1 VLADGTTALTIVPLQ
16 IVLNLNDNPHG
27 FLVPGSAEMLLGRR
41 EYFGLRE
48 VGVNRYKLR
57 PNRFNNKSFRIET
70 LMVDGVTFLLLQQ
83 ANPGESPADFTEDG
97 VKAAVQEKG
106 LYHEHTGFTIL
117 DDDTAMKRIRFTDPG
132 KLSMPFHRGIFIPA
146 TYEECTK
153 KAEIE
158 GLLVHGDGSYYNYD
172 TYTHAFMQGW
182 KTGKEPLTY
191 VQVRDSKF
199 KPTEYT
205 PECVEK
211 ALQRSWLVPGAPELF
226 SAGDWITAKNINN
239 EDITGL
245 LETFPK
251 GFILLGTEEMI
262 RYEAENLGIRYC
274 GGGSYDIKQGS
285 MFMAQTV
292 MVGHRTFALVQGRVS
307 GEEPR
312 VFTEEEMKAA
322 VEWRWPLEH
331 SPQQERFQ
339 SPSPP
344 PPPAEGPSPAEPVEP
359 PPPSE
364 SVEPSSQRGTR
375 RPLKRTRSIG
385 DERVVYKKQGW
396 RGAGRPMPSD

>member
-1 VLADGTTALTIVPLQ
+1 
-16 IVLNLNDNPHG
+16 
-27 FLVPGSAEMLLGRR
+27 
-41 EYFGLRE
+41 
-48 VGVNRYKLR
+48 
-57 PNRFNNKSFRIET
+57 
-70 LMVDGVTFLLLQQ
+70 MVDGVTFLLLQQ
-83 ANPGESPADFTEDG
+83 ANTGESPAEFTAEH
-97 VKAAVQEKG
+97 VKGAVQEKG
-106 LYHEHTGFTIL
+106 LYHEHKGPVIL
-117 DDDTAMKRIRFTDPG
+117 DDGTTIKRISFTDSFL
-132 KLSMPFHRGIFIPA
+132 LSETFSQGVFISAIRG
-146 TYEECTK
+146 ECK
-153 KAEIE
+153 EKAESQ
-158 GLLVHGDGSYYNYD
+158 GLAENHNDFWNDYD
-172 TYTHAFMQGW
+172 RYTHVVIRDWEIQGMSLTFMQMREW
-182 KTGKEPLTY
+182 
-191 VQVRDSKF
+191 KF

-205 PECVEK
+205 PECVDK

-226 SAGDWITAKNINN
+226 SAGDWITAKNIKN
-239 EDITGL
+239 EDITRL

-251 GFILLGTEEMI
+251 GFLLLGTEEMI
-262 RYEAENLGIRYC
+262 RYEAENLGIRYYE
-274 GGGSYDIKQGS
+274 GGSYDIKRGKLQGS
-285 MFMAQTV
+285 SFMARTV
-292 MVGHRTFALVQGRVS
+292 MVGYRTFALVQGRVS

-331 SPQQERFQ
+331 SPQHERFQ

-385 DERVVYKKQGW
+385 NERVVYKKQGW